1 MLHSH
6 TYGSGHD
13 VWLALHGWGGSHLT
27 FAPLEPQL
35 PEGVR
40 LIAVDMPGY
49 GRSPAVQQWSMEEY
63 LAPLVALIDSMPE
76 QQFSLIGNCSG
87 AIFGLEAALRRP
99 DRFSRLVLIDPF
111 AWLPWYFRIFLLPF
125 AGRLFYL
132 TAFANPVGRVLAN
145 VALSK
150 HRKEDVSITES
161 FTRVDHDAAL
171 KTLRLLS
178 TVHGASTY
186 RQVAN
191 PVSILRGER
200 TFAAVTQSIADWLV
214 NWPQAPVHVVSG
226 AGHLPIL
233 ENPALVAQLAFHEG
247 SS

>member
-27 FAPLEPQL
+27 FAPLAPHL

-49 GRSPAVQQWSMEEY
+49 GRSPAVAQWSMEAY
-63 LAPLVALIDSMPE
+63 LAPLGELIDALPE
-76 QQFSLIGNCSG
+76 GQFSLIGNCSG
-87 AIFGLEAALRRP
+87 AIFGLEAVLRRP
-99 DRFSRLVLIDPF
+99 ERFSRLVLIDPF
-111 AWLPWYFRIFLLPF
+111 AWLPWYFRLFLLPF

-145 VALSK
+145 VALSR

-178 TVHGASTY
+178 TVRGARTY
-186 RQVAN
+186 QQVHH

-200 TFAAVTQSIADWLV
+200 TFAAVTQSIADWLA
-214 NWPQAPVHVVSG
+214 NWPHAPVHVVAG

>member
-1 MLHSH
+1 
-6 TYGSGHD
+6 
-13 VWLALHGWGGSHLT
+13 
-27 FAPLEPQL
+27 
-35 PEGVR
+35 
-40 LIAVDMPGY
+40 
-49 GRSPAVQQWSMEEY
+49 
-63 LAPLVALIDSMPE
+63 VALIDSMPE

-99 DRFSRLVLIDPF
+99 GRFSRLVLIDPF

-186 RQVAN
+186 RQVAH